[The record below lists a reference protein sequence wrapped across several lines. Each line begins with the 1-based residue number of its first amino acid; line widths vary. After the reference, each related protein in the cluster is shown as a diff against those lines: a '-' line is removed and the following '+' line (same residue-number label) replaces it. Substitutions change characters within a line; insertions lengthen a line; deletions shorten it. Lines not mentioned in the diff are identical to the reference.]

1 MDDKMQTNTGITS
14 LSHRSAAS
22 REKSGAGGPR
32 ASRGASSVSG
42 KGAIRTGSPL
52 VVASSFQ
59 AFLAEE
65 QAALRNADRRGSAA
79 TVPVASQG
87 AAMHVLQKGE
97 TVWDLARER
106 YGVDPATVLR
116 CNNIADPAKLRA
128 GQAIRLPVGKRC
140 GDGNRQEKVVASW
153 YGTQHH
159 GKMMANGQR
168 FDMHAATIA
177 HRSMPIGTRVE
188 LENPRT
194 GQKARAVVTD
204 RGPFHKGR
212 DIDLSYGLAK
222 KLSLAN
228 KGIGVL
234 KMRVL

>member
-97 TVWDLARER
+97 TVREPARER
-106 YGVDPATVLR
+106 YRIDPVTLLR
-116 CNNIADPAKLRA
+116 CNDITDPAKLRA
-128 GQAIRLPVGKRC
+128 GQALHLPAGTQCSEGR
-140 GDGNRQEKVVASW
+140 RQHEVVAGW
-153 YGTQHH
+153 YGSYHH

-194 GQKARAVVTD
+194 GQKASAVVTD
-204 RGPFHKGR
+204 RGPFHEDR
-212 DIDLSYGLAK
+212 DIDLSYGLAQR
-222 KLSLAN
+222 LSLVDQ
-228 KGIGVL
+228 GVGVL
-234 KMRVL
+234 KMREL